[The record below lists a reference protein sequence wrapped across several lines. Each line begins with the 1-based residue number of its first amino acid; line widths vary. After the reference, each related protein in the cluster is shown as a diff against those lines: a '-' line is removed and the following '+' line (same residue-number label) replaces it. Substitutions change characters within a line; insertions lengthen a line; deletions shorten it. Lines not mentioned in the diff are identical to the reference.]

1 MYFYFSI
8 LSFVLRF
15 KSGLMKNMADEES
28 AYLRQFF
35 FLS

>member
-1 MYFYFSI
+1 MYFYFE
-8 LSFVLRF
+8 FHVAAQEW
-15 KSGLMKNMADEES
+15 ADEES